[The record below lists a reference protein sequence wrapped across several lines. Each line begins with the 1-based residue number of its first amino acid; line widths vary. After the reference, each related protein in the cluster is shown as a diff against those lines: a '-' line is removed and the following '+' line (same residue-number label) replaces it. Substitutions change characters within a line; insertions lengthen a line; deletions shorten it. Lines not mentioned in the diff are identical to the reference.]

1 MQMGN
6 VLILLIPISVHGM
19 MTAKGQE
26 MRLVNSM
33 AWYPDTSQTTT
44 GGGYQRTQQMCSSFV
59 KPPPEGHQCIAVSL
73 RLRIPP
79 HTLKPSM
86 FFVAL
91 NRGMENQ
98 FTGVES

>member
-1 MQMGN
+1 MGN

-19 MTAKGQE
+19 MIAKGQE
-26 MRLVNSM
+26 MRLVN
-33 AWYPDTSQTTT
+33 
-44 GGGYQRTQQMCSSFV
+44 RTQIHLKQPQAEVTRELNSSSFV

-79 HTLKPSM
+79 HTLKPSL

>member
-6 VLILLIPISVHGM
+6 VFILLIPISVHGM

-33 AWYPDTSQTTT
+33 AWYPDTFQTF
-44 GGGYQRTQQMCSSFV
+44 QQMCSSFV
-59 KPPPEGHQCIAVSL
+59 KPPPEGHQGIAVSL
-73 RLRIPP
+73 RLKISP
-79 HTLKPSM
+79 HTLKPSL

-91 NRGMENQ
+91 NIGMENQ